1 VATLGE
7 TYNDAS
13 DKHQVVI
20 FTLPKTPNHIDVPS
34 RYSQRVPSL
43 VEDDQCNSIAEVDT
57 TYETV
62 EVSRKMQAG
71 MFNTIC
77 LPFAIDDLNT
87 LPEDHPYYNAT
98 VVEFVG
104 TERIQSGKEE
114 MLQLNFSKVTS
125 MQAGMPYLI
134 QPTKDITNPY
144 YFSNVQTGDNVAGK
158 SVTPANSEA
167 TFQGITSPTD
177 LDASLPIVFLV
188 DQNRLAISTTSG
200 QMLGN
205 RAYFTLHDSQNIP
218 KRSVISIVKAPTNNH
233 NLYINTTPTSYKI
246 MEDGHIWIIRG
257 GEKYN
262 LMGAKVK

>member
-1 VATLGE
+1 
-7 TYNDAS
+7 
-13 DKHQVVI
+13 
-20 FTLPKTPNHIDVPS
+20 LPKTPNHIDVPS

-43 VEDDQCNSIAEVDT
+43 VEDDQCASIAQQNK

-77 LPFAIDDLNT
+77 LPFAIDLNT

-104 TERIQSGKEE
+104 TKRIQSGKEE
-114 MLQLNFSKVTS
+114 MLQLNFSQVTS

-144 YFSNVQTGDNVAGK
+144 YFSNVQTGDNVVGK

-205 RAYFTLHDSQNIP
+205 RAYFTLLDSQNTP